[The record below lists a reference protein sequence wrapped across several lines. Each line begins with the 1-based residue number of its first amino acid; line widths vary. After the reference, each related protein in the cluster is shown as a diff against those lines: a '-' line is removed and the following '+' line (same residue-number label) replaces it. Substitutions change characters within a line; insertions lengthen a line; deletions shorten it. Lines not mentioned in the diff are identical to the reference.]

1 MRGFM
6 RKNKNNKKKKIQF
19 FQKFRLDKDS
29 SFSTLEVVI
38 IIFVSIVFGIVIG
51 YLVTYGNSS
60 LRAIRTN
67 APLNEI
73 VKTYKTIIENY
84 YDAVDEE
91 ELSRS
96 AIKGMLSS
104 LDDPYSLYL
113 DEDGTS
119 DLNNSVEGRYIGIGI
134 SIEYKNGDNVVTSV
148 VEDGPAAK
156 AGVREGDIVLSIDGH
171 DCTNLYSGQLSEFV
185 DGDVGTTLKMIV
197 RRENEEKMLS
207 ITRDYIEVQNVE
219 SEMIDE
225 ENKIGYLKL
234 KIFAT
239 NSYDQF
245 VDALSSLE
253 NNGIRSLIID
263 VRDNPGGHLLQTRQ
277 ILSLF
282 FDKKT
287 VLYQLESNG
296 SRKKVYS
303 SSKDVRTY
311 PIVVLINGD
320 TASSAEILTACF
332 QENYDGATVIGT
344 NSYGKGNVQKSL
356 SLSSGSSVKF
366 TVQKWFTPKGNS
378 ISNVGVT
385 PDVILQQSPTYYINF
400 LREEDSQLQE
410 AIQTL
415 KES

>member
-1 MRGFM
+1 M